1 MSKAALFLIL
11 ISAAAAQ
18 QSSGLL
24 QFDWDKLAAKAV
36 EKTDIN
42 LDGPMLRMGSS
53 FLSGSGGDAAKLK
66 QVVQGLTGVYVK
78 TFEFDK
84 EGEYSEA
91 DVNALRS
98 QLRSPDWSTV
108 VDSKEKRESS
118 AIFMK
123 TDGKQ
128 VQGLVIISAEPK
140 ELTVVQIMGSIDPS
154 MLSELG
160 GKMGIPRMEMGP
172 KTKTATPKK
181 DDD

>member
-42 LDGPMLRMGSS
+42 LDGQMLQMGSA
-53 FLSGSGGDAAKLK
+53 FLSQAKGDGAKFKQIVEGLK
-66 QVVQGLTGVYVK
+66 GVYVK

-84 EGEYSEA
+84 EGQYSEA

-98 QLRSPDWSTV
+98 QLRSPEW
-108 VDSKEKRESS
+108 
-118 AIFMK
+118 
-123 TDGKQ
+123 
-128 VQGLVIISAEPK
+128 
-140 ELTVVQIMGSIDPS
+140 
-154 MLSELG
+154 
-160 GKMGIPRMEMGP
+160 
-172 KTKTATPKK
+172 
-181 DDD
+181 

>member
-1 MSKAALFLIL
+1 MSKAAIFFIL

-18 QSSGLL
+18 QSPGLL
-24 QFDWDKLAAKAV
+24 QFDWEKLAAKAV

-42 LDGPMLRMGSS
+42 LDGPMLQMGSA
-53 FLSGSGGDAAKLK
+53 FLSHSEGDGAKLK
-66 QVVQGLTGVYVK
+66 QIVQGLKGVYVK

-84 EGEYSEA
+84 EGQYSEA
-91 DVNALRS
+91 DVTALRS
-98 QLRSPDWSTV
+98 QLRSPEWSTV
-108 VDSKEKRESS
+108 VDSKEKHESS

-140 ELTVVQIMGSIDPS
+140 ELTVVQILGSIDPS

-160 GKMGIPRMEMGP
+160 GKMGIPKMEMGP
-172 KTKTATPKK
+172 KDKTAPPKK

>member
-18 QSSGLL
+18 QPNGVL

-36 EKTDIN
+36 GKTDIN
-42 LDGPMLRMGSS
+42 LDGAMLQMGSG
-53 FLSGSGGDAAKLK
+53 FLSQAGGDAAKLK
-66 QVVQGLTGVYVK
+66 QVVQGLKGVYVK

-84 EGEYSEA
+84 EGQYSEA

-98 QLRSPDWSTV
+98 QLRSPEWSTI
-108 VDSKEKRESS
+108 VDSKEKHESS
-118 AIFMK
+118 AIYMK
-123 TDGKQ
+123 SDGKQ

-140 ELTVVQIMGSIDPS
+140 ELTVVQILGSIDPS

-160 GKMGIPRMEMGP
+160 GKMGIPKMEMGP
-172 KTKTATPKK
+172 KTKTAPKK

>member
-1 MSKAALFLIL
+1 MSRAALFFIL

-18 QSSGLL
+18 QPNGLL

-53 FLSGSGGDAAKLK
+53 FLSQGKGDAGKLK
-66 QVVQGLTGVYVK
+66 QVVEGLTGVYVK

-84 EGEYSEA
+84 EGQYSEA

-98 QLRSPDWSTV
+98 QLRSPDWSIV
-108 VDSKEKRESS
+108 VDSKEKHENS

-128 VQGLVIISAEPK
+128 VQGLVIIAAEPK
-140 ELTVVQIMGSIDPS
+140 ELTVVQILGSIDPS

-160 GKMGIPRMEMGP
+160 GKMGIPKMEMGP
-172 KTKTATPKK
+172 KSKAPPKK

>member
-18 QSSGLL
+18 PPGGLL

-36 EKTDIN
+36 DKTDIN

-53 FLSGSGGDAAKLK
+53 FLSQAGGDAAKLK

-78 TFEFDK
+78 TFAFDK
-84 EGEYSEA
+84 EGQYSEA
-91 DVNALRS
+91 DLNALRS

-128 VQGLVIISAEPK
+128 VQGLVIIAAEPK
-140 ELTVVQIMGSIDPS
+140 ELTVVQILGSIDPS

-160 GKMGIPRMEMGP
+160 GKMGIPKMEMGP
-172 KTKTATPKK
+172 KNKTVPPKK
-181 DDD
+181 EDD

>member
-1 MSKAALFLIL
+1 MNKAALFLIL

-18 QSSGLL
+18 QSNGLL

-36 EKTDIN
+36 DKTDIN
-42 LDGPMLRMGSS
+42 LDGPMLQMGSS
-53 FLSGSGGDAAKLK
+53 FLSQAGGDAAKFK
-66 QVVQGLTGVYVK
+66 QVVQGLKGVYVK

-84 EGEYSEA
+84 EGQYSDA
-91 DVNALRS
+91 DVSALRS
-98 QLRSPDWSTV
+98 QLRSPEWSTV

-118 AIFMK
+118 AIFVK
-123 TDGKQ
+123 TDGKL
-128 VQGLVIISAEPK
+128 VQGLVIISTEPK
-140 ELTVVQIMGSIDPS
+140 ELTVVQILGAIDPS

-172 KTKTATPKK
+172 KNKTVPPKK